1 MAGGLF
7 NIVSIGNANVILTG
21 NPTKTFFRCVYSK
34 YTNFGLQR
42 FRIDYDGLRELRL
55 TEPSV
60 FSFKIPRYA
69 ELLMDTYLVVTLPDI
84 WSPIYPP
91 VENTPDNVKHNNNQ
105 WAPYEFKWI
114 DNLGVTMIQEITI
127 TCGSLTLQKYTGEYL
142 SAVVDR
148 DFSSEKKR
156 LFNSMSG
163 NIPELNNPGSA
174 FGRENVYPNAFYTTN
189 QAGAEPSIRGRDI
202 YVPINTWFTLDSR
215 CAFPLIALQYNELVI
230 TVTIRPIQELFCV
243 RDVLDAEN
251 DFPYIQP
258 DFTQP
263 QFQMYRFLQTPPST
277 ALQTSD
283 YGNQTSTWKS
293 DVHLLSTY
301 CFLSKEEREL
311 FASQEQIYLVKDVY
325 QYSFNDV
332 NGSKKVQLFNS
343 NGMVSSWMWFLRR
356 NDAYMRNEWNNYTNW
371 PYSNLPNNIIN
382 APDTSDFQSSD
393 GNYYGP
399 AKNPSLQNNVTSNT
413 GLYITGDYSSDNNK
427 QILQTLGIVLN
438 GDYRE
443 NLLTREIY
451 DYVEKYTRTQG
462 FAKEG
467 LYCYNFCLNTSPF
480 EYQPSGAINMS
491 KFKTIELELTTYT
504 PTLLASE
511 ANINLQSGFI
521 CDVNG
526 NIVGVRSLN
535 WKLFDY
541 VYDMVL
547 FEERYNVLSF
557 IGGNCGMLYAR

>member
-1 MAGGLF
+1 M
-7 NIVSIGNANVILTG
+7 
-21 NPTKTFFRCVYSK
+21 
-34 YTNFGLQR
+34 
-42 FRIDYDGLRELRL
+42 
-55 TEPSV
+55 
-60 FSFKIPRYA
+60 
-69 ELLMDTYLVVTLPDI
+69 
-84 WSPIYPP
+84 
-91 VENTPDNVKHNNNQ
+91 
-105 WAPYEFKWI
+105 
-114 DNLGVTMIQEITI
+114 
-127 TCGSLTLQKYTGEYL
+127 
-142 SAVVDR
+142 
-148 DFSSEKKR
+148 
-156 LFNSMSG
+156 
-163 NIPELNNPGSA
+163 
-174 FGRENVYPNAFYTTN
+174 
-189 QAGAEPSIRGRDI
+189 
-202 YVPINTWFTLDSR
+202 
-215 CAFPLIALQYNELVI
+215 
-230 TVTIRPIQELFCV
+230 
-243 RDVLDAEN
+243 
-251 DFPYIQP
+251 
-258 DFTQP
+258 
-263 QFQMYRFLQTPPST
+263 
-277 ALQTSD
+277 LQTSD
-283 YGNQTSTWKS
+283 YGNKTSTWKS

-301 CFLSKEEREL
+301 CFLSKEEIEL

-399 AKNPSLQNNVTSNT
+399 SKNLSLKNNVTSNT
-413 GLYITGDYSSDNNK
+413 GLYITGDYSPDNNK

-504 PTLLASE
+504 PTLLAE
-511 ANINLQSGFI
+511 DVNINLQSGFI

>member
-1 MAGGLF
+1 
-7 NIVSIGNANVILTG
+7 
-21 NPTKTFFRCVYSK
+21 
-34 YTNFGLQR
+34 
-42 FRIDYDGLRELRL
+42 
-55 TEPSV
+55 
-60 FSFKIPRYA
+60 
-69 ELLMDTYLVVTLPDI
+69 
-84 WSPIYPP
+84 
-91 VENTPDNVKHNNNQ
+91 
-105 WAPYEFKWI
+105 
-114 DNLGVTMIQEITI
+114 MIQEITI
-127 TCGSLTLQKYTGEYL
+127 TCGSLTLQKYSGEYL
-142 SAVVDR
+142 SAVVER
-148 DFSSEKKR
+148 DFNSEKKR

-163 NIPELNNPGSA
+163 NIAELNNPAFA

-189 QAGAEPSIRGRDI
+189 QAGAEPSIRGRDV

-230 TVTIRPIQELFCV
+230 TVTIRPIQQLFCV

-251 DFPYIQP
+251 NFPYIQP

-277 ALQTSD
+277 LLKTTD

-325 QYSFNDV
+325 QYSFNDI

-371 PYSNLPNNIIN
+371 PYSNLPNNIII

-399 AKNPSLQNNVTSNT
+399 AKNPSIKHNVTSNT
-413 GLYITGDYSSDNNK
+413 GLHITGDYSSDNNK

-504 PTLLASE
+504 PTLLASDINTNIE
-511 ANINLQSGFI
+511 AGFI

-526 NIVGVRSLN
+526 NIVGVRNLN